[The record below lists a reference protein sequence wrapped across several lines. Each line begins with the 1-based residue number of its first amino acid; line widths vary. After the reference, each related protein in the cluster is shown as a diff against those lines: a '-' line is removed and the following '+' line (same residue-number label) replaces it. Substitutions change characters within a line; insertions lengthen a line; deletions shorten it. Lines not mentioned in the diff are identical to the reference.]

1 MYSGHCVLHVC
12 TSALSLD
19 RAWKN
24 VTGISGW
31 TWCLQIVGSNYVV
44 VPLFIL
50 QAVSFIKVIYRDGLQ
65 RLLESAFI
73 EAFFFFNMNW
83 RTIAFSTTFFFFVF
97 TWLSSSMCDQCAL
110 SWTRGMIYTICLHLA
125 VPTVMHWAFC
135 LPCLPAGSLWRN
147 LDWYM
152 LLSTSGARLF
162 CKMQIKVAFCSWT
175 SGCF

>member
-1 MYSGHCVLHVC
+1 MCVPVHYPLTEHERTWLASVGEPGVC
-12 TSALSLD
+12 RSWAVIMWWCRYLFCKLFLLSKWFTDMIFKGCWRVHLL
-19 RAWKN
+19 RLFFFLIWI
-24 VTGISGW
+24 GEQLPS
-31 TWCLQIVGSNYVV
+31 L
-44 VPLFIL
+44 PL
-50 QAVSFIKVIYRDGLQ
+50 
-65 RLLESAFI
+65 
-73 EAFFFFNMNW
+73 FFFFF
-83 RTIAFSTTFFFFVF
+83 IF

-147 LDWYM
+147 LDWYT